1 MIHHFPLFTYDQSLS
16 RQDFRNF
23 FIPFSKIIKE
33 KINNYK
39 KQQQSLIAPGVDI
52 DDSEDDFE

>member
-1 MIHHFPLFTYDQSLS
+1 MSHFYYP
-16 RQDFRNF
+16 
-23 FIPFSKIIKE
+23 IIKKIIKE